1 MDFSSHIKTFVLNRE
16 RAISS
21 LPRFNP
27 ANIRSGI
34 DRYDSPSHAMTQEKS
49 HTAFIFSANPFK
61 HKNRHCVDHDDQTIV
76 SFDAEQDALQRI

>member
-1 MDFSSHIKTFVLNRE
+1 
-16 RAISS
+16 
-21 LPRFNP
+21 
-27 ANIRSGI
+27 
-34 DRYDSPSHAMTQEKS
+34 MTQEKS